1 MIYLSNVS
9 KYLRSSWHMTW
20 IKISQCPKSWTLS
33 TDLWS
38 PQPEVRSSFTLFK
51 DLTIWPCPV
60 SGQDER
66 VGPRRQIVVST
77 RPLSQCPHNDVF
89 TAIIYNKYFYFE
101 PGRGCCPLFSSPG
114 LSVVC
119 RDLTQFVWS
128 SREQQ
133 LAVSSGVKIPACPR
147 SFVINSH
154 NCGSDT
160 HKADAQI
167 INNYVS
173 NVRLLQTFCF

>member
-1 MIYLSNVS
+1 
-9 KYLRSSWHMTW
+9 MTHDMNQNQ
-20 IKISQCPKSWTLS
+20 SMRALNHELYPRTSEANHQQFYTFQRPDNLA
-33 TDLWS
+33 
-38 PQPEVRSSFTLFK
+38 
-51 DLTIWPCPV
+51 V
-60 SGQDER
+60 SGVRADER

-128 SREQQ
+128 SRELAACGQ
-133 LAVSSGVKIPACPR
+133 LGSQNTCLSSVLC
-147 SFVINSH
+147 N
-154 NCGSDT
+154 
-160 HKADAQI
+160 
-167 INNYVS
+167 
-173 NVRLLQTFCF
+173 

>member
-1 MIYLSNVS
+1 MNFIHGPLKSTA
-9 KYLRSSWHMTW
+9 RSQRQFYTF
-20 IKISQCPKSWTLS
+20 QRPDNLA
-33 TDLWS
+33 
-38 PQPEVRSSFTLFK
+38 
-51 DLTIWPCPV
+51 V
-60 SGQDER
+60 SGVRADER
-66 VGPRRQIVVST
+66 VGPRRQIVIST

-128 SREQQ
+128 SRELVACGQ
-133 LAVSSGVKIPACPR
+133 LGVKIPACPR